1 MDRLVFISGSAF
13 PDSRKI
19 YLYYVSIVNSTR
31 NSEETRDE
39 KFNQE
44 MVSFDIFKKIKKQN
58 WRKEVSSYKRVK
70 RIIREFTIHFIIV
83 SLKFSH
89 CL

>member
-19 YLYYVSIVNSTR
+19 YLHNVSIVNSTR
-31 NSEETRDE
+31 KSEETRDE

-58 WRKEVSSYKRVK
+58 
-70 RIIREFTIHFIIV
+70 
-83 SLKFSH
+83 
-89 CL
+89 